1 MMKKYISFIVFFLFL
16 FMGNMYGQVTSL
28 SDTKEK
34 QGVVDNSVLNDAV
47 HMYPNPVGNILT
59 IESKIPVSEVQ
70 IYSLLGQLV
79 KKIDTNFKN
88 IYLADLNPGI
98 YMIKIHSGKNSITK
112 KLIKR

>member
-1 MMKKYISFIVFFLFL
+1 MMKKYISFIVFFLFM
-16 FMGNMYGQVTSL
+16 FIGNMYCQTTSL
-28 SDTKEK
+28 SDSENK
-34 QGVVDNSVLNDAV
+34 QAIVDNSVLNDAV

-70 IYSLLGQLV
+70 IYGLLGQLV
-79 KKIDTNFKN
+79 KKIDTNFKS